1 MIKEIPM
8 FRRVTPI
15 WFFILLSATAWAGGL
30 QEERLAGTWT
40 CVPPGKSDSPS
51 YKSTFTF
58 STDKKIKSYTDEY
71 IPRET
76 DTPKQGVKTAIY
88 RTTESGTW
96 RLEGNRL
103 ETIVRQEKVQRM
115 HDLAKIGTL
124 ERRLD
129 DAMFA
134 SMKQAVEEQ
143 KEIEGM
149 REYIVKKLD
158 VAALHMSEDGKFPII
173 CSKLK

>member
-1 MIKEIPM
+1 ML
-8 FRRVTPI
+8 RRVTLI
-15 WFFILLSATAWAGGL
+15 WLFILLPATAWAGGL

-40 CVPPGKSDSPS
+40 CVPPSKSDSPS

-103 ETIVRQEKVQRM
+103 ETIVR
-115 HDLAKIGTL
+115 
-124 ERRLD
+124 ERRRQISHHL
-129 DAMFA
+129 
-134 SMKQAVEEQ
+134 Q
-143 KEIEGM
+143 
-149 REYIVKKLD
+149 
-158 VAALHMSEDGKFPII
+158 
-173 CSKLK
+173 

>member
-1 MIKEIPM
+1 M

-15 WFFILLSATAWAGGL
+15 WLFILLSATAWAGGL

-40 CVPPGKSDSPS
+40 CVPPSKSDSPS

-71 IPRET
+71 IPRETET

-103 ETIVRQEKVQRM
+103 ETIVRQEKVERM
-115 HDLAKIGTL
+115 HDLAKIGTS
-124 ERRLD
+124 ERRID
-129 DAMFA
+129 DEMFA

-143 KEIEGM
+143 KEIKGM

-158 VAALHMSEDGKFPII
+158 VAALHMNEDGKFPII

>member
-1 MIKEIPM
+1 M
-8 FRRVTPI
+8 
-15 WFFILLSATAWAGGL
+15 
-30 QEERLAGTWT
+30 
-40 CVPPGKSDSPS
+40 
-51 YKSTFTF
+51 
-58 STDKKIKSYTDEY
+58 
-71 IPRET
+71 
-76 DTPKQGVKTAIY
+76 
-88 RTTESGTW
+88 
-96 RLEGNRL
+96 EGNRL
-103 ETIVRQEKVQRM
+103 ETIVREEKVERM

-143 KEIEGM
+143 KGIEGM

-158 VAALHMSEDGKFPII
+158 VAALHMSEDGKSPII

>member
-1 MIKEIPM
+1 ML
-8 FRRVTPI
+8 RRVTPI
-15 WFFILLSATAWAGGL
+15 WLFILLSATAWAGGL

-40 CVPPGKSDSPS
+40 WGPPGNPAPPA
-51 YKSTFTF
+51 YTSTCTF
-58 STDKKIKSYTDEY
+58 STDTKINSYTDMY
-71 IPRET
+71 IPLET

-103 ETIVRQEKVQRM
+103 ETIVREEKVERM

-124 ERRLD
+124 DRRLD
-129 DAMFA
+129 DEMFA

-143 KEIEGM
+143 KEIKGM